1 MNQLRRTFRFAFAAC
16 YLSLLTALT
25 ILPAPAQSLPQLTTE
40 QVVSNL
46 VRRNAERAEALR
58 SFHALRS
65 YSLNF
70 RGFTVTK
77 DSSMLVDARYD
88 APATKQFHI
97 VKEDGSRLLLDRVLH
112 KLLESEQEALTPEN
126 RDRVGL
132 TPANYDFQLIGSEAM
147 PSGPAYILQV
157 EPKTHNKFLYRGRVW
172 VDAHDFAV
180 VRIVAQPS
188 KNPSFWIKQSDIEH
202 TYRKV
207 GDFWL
212 PEKNHTVTQVRL
224 GGRSELTILYND
236 YKLTDVRPLS
246 HNGVKA
252 ATLIDA
258 VTPPIS
264 SIAVGR

>member
-1 MNQLRRTFRFAFAAC
+1 MTKPSRRLHFAARVC
-16 YLSLLTALT
+16 VLLLLTPFSV
-25 ILPAPAQSLPQLTTE
+25 LPASPQSSTQLTTE

-58 SFHALRS
+58 SFHAMRS
-65 YSLNF
+65 YQLNF
-70 RGFTVTK
+70 RGFTVSK

-88 APATKQFHI
+88 APASKQFTI

-132 TPANYDFQLIGSEAM
+132 TPANYDFKLIGSEAM
-147 PSGPAYILQV
+147 PSGPAYMLQV

-236 YKLTDVRPLS
+236 YKITDARPLGHGVKSAALTD
-246 HNGVKA
+246 A
-252 ATLIDA
+252 I
-258 VTPPIS
+258 TPPIS